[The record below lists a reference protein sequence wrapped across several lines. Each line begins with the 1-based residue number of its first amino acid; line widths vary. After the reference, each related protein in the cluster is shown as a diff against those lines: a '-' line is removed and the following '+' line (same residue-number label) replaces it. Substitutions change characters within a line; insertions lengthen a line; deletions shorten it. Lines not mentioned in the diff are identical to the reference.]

1 VALLRADAAGDR
13 HLKAEDVTD
22 TLQLALTASGCDQ
35 ARVVHKPRLL
45 SDNGPSYIS
54 GELAEWLDEWDIA
67 HVRGAPNHPQTQGK
81 IERWHRTLKNRILL
95 ENAIDAMGSVET
107 GAREL
112 LISTEA
118 GRENDALV
126 IVRNSGSGMS
136 RACFRGFLHHEVKR
150 HGNGPVDLPI
160 HHRGARRPIVDERE
174 PAARRQLSIRPA
186 GDPKHCVVML
196 HL

>member
-54 GELAEWLDEWDIA
+54 GELAEWLDERDIA

-118 GRENDALV
+118 SRENDALV

-136 RACFRGFLHHEVKR
+136 RACFRVYTTKSSGMGMDLSICRSIIEA
-150 HGNGPVDLPI
+150 HGGRLWTSANLP
-160 HHRGARRPIVDERE
+160 RGASFQFAL
-174 PAARRQLSIRPA
+174 PATRNTAS
-186 GDPKHCVVML
+186 
-196 HL
+196 

>member
-54 GELAEWLDEWDIA
+54 GELAEWLDERDIA

-160 HHRGARRPIVDERE
+160 HHRGARRPIVGD
-174 PAARRQLSIRPA
+174 ARRQLSIRPA
-186 GDPKHCVVML
+186 GDRKHCVVML